1 MFERHHLAEA
11 ARRGRVFT
19 AEVRGCW
26 QTRNDA
32 KSGSTVLALLMGFRP
47 DTSKS
52 GVEYR
57 KGTLNSSESAPLERD
72 FSEIRRS
79 DSFVREVPARIKQIP
94 GRTLQNGNL

>member
-1 MFERHHLAEA
+1 MGIA
-11 ARRGRVFT
+11 A
-19 AEVRGCW
+19 
-26 QTRNDA
+26 NYL
-32 KSGSTVLALLMGFRP
+32 SLLLGFRP

-57 KGTLNSSESAPLERD
+57 KGTLNSSESAPPERD

-79 DSFVREVPARIKQIP
+79 DSFVREVPAQIKQIP